1 WKLTPC
7 LTSRER
13 WQESSPSLIVLRRGI
28 FFPLRSIHIHRP
40 IFCAQQSAES
50 CRASL
55 RFGPIQQFFR
65 HRISL
70 SVDIHSER
78 FDRVSIP
85 LLLHFFHFHLFDHRQ
100 RKDD

>member
-1 WKLTPC
+1 TPC
-7 LTSRER
+7 LTCRVGV
-13 WQESSPSLIVLRRGI
+13 QESSCSLFGLGLGF

-40 IFCAQQSAES
+40 ICCAQQSAES

-70 SVDIHSER
+70 SVDILSAR